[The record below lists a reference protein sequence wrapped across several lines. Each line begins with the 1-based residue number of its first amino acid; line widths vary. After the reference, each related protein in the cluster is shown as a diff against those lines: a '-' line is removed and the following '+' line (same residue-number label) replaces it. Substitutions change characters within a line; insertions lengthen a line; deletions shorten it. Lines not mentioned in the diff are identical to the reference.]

1 MPFVTD
7 LCMTQLDSE
16 DTCYSAGIYLT
27 YFKYTFNKVQQAKHS
42 QAQWEAHTC

>member
-7 LCMTQLDSE
+7 LGMTQLDSE
-16 DTCYSAGIYLT
+16 DTCFSAGIYLT